1 MRLSE
6 FIFLIQPDVVLNGE
20 TLKRVSHLNVY
31 NSSSIDSIRSVK
43 TSLRKVDKAEKKL
56 NKQKQKTGE
65 AFDLFGD

>member
-1 MRLSE
+1 
-6 FIFLIQPDVVLNGE
+6 
-20 TLKRVSHLNVY
+20 
-31 NSSSIDSIRSVK
+31 VK